1 MIPFNINI
9 VLLYLSAV
17 MYFSGVTGSGLSIM
31 SRYPFETFMFHQWS
45 LNGYIHKIFHG
56 DWFGGKGIGLCR
68 ITVQA
73 LNINVYTTHVRITIK
88 QIFCFKWSQIIMV
101 LCFA

>member
-1 MIPFNINI
+1 MQCEISFNINLQFLINFI
-9 VLLYLSAV
+9 VLFIQGVFLN
-17 MYFSGVTGSGLSIM
+17 FSGVTGSGLSIM

-68 ITVQA
+68 INVHD
-73 LNINVYTTHVRITIK
+73 LNINVYTTHVRIKIK
-88 QIFCFKWSQIIMV
+88 YFVID
-101 LCFA
+101 